1 MRALQYD
8 RLGDPEDVLAL
19 HDVAEPHPGP
29 GQVRVRVAFCGLNP
43 ADWALCEGLFP
54 DQEPPCGIGLEVSGT
69 VDEVGEGVPDDELGR
84 LVLGPVPHGTASAG
98 AAELAVLATWTA
110 VPEGLDLAQA
120 AALPMA
126 AETATRC
133 VDLLGVAPG
142 ETLLVHGAGSV
153 IGRMAAQ
160 LALHRGV
167 RVIATAGPRNAASLR
182 ASGAQVTTYGDGMVD
197 RVRDLAGGPVDRAFD
212 SAPVAW
218 APPDTPPAPDG
229 VLPDLVAIT
238 GDPDRVLTVARPA
251 EAARLGVRN
260 SAGALRIDALPQ
272 VAALAARGAVDVPIA
287 GSYPL
292 AEFGET
298 VRRSRSMQAG
308 GKLLLVP

>member
-8 RLGDPEDVLAL
+8 SIGDPEKVLAL
-19 HDVAEPHPGP
+19 HDVDEPHPGP
-29 GQVRVRVAFCGLNP
+29 GQVRVRVAACGLNP
-43 ADWALCEGLFP
+43 ADWALCEGLLG
-54 DQEPPCGIGLEVSGT
+54 DQGLPRGIGLEVSGT

-84 LVLGPVPHGTASAG
+84 LVLGPARYDAASAG
-98 AAELAVLATWTA
+98 AAELAVLTAWTA
-110 VPEGLDLAQA
+110 VPDGLDLPHA

-133 VDLLGVAPG
+133 VDLLGILPG

-167 RVIATAGPRNAASLR
+167 RVIATAGPRNADSLR
-182 ASGAQVTTYGDGMVD
+182 ASGAQVTGYGEGMVE
-197 RVRDLAGGPVDRAFD
+197 RVRELAGGPVDRAFD

-218 APPDTPPAPDG
+218 TPPEAPPAPDG
-229 VLPDLVAIT
+229 VLLALVAIT

-251 EAARLGVRN
+251 EAATLGVRN
-260 SAGALRIDALPQ
+260 SGGALRNDALPE
-272 VAALAARGAVDVPIA
+272 VAALAARGVVDVPIA
-287 GSYPL
+287 GTYPL
-292 AEFGET
+292 AEFAET

-308 GKLLLVP
+308 GKLLLTP